1 MQPPDRLLKPRC
13 ACKFDLR
20 DPGGYSPAM
29 QVRTRFPPSPTGH
42 LHIGSARTALFNWLF
57 ARHHGGTFVLRF
69 EDTDRERSTQE
80 SVDEYLE
87 GFRWL
92 GLDWDEGPF
101 FQTQRY
107 PLYTE
112 YARRL
117 LDSGR
122 AYRCWCTAGEIEA
135 RREAAQKEGRRP
147 AYDRTCRDFPGPP
160 PGRTSHTVR
169 FRTPLDGETVVEDL
183 VKGPIVFQNADL
195 DDFIILRSDGTPI
208 YNFCVVVDDV
218 DMRITHVIRGDDH
231 VANTPRQILIY
242 KALDAPLPYFAHL
255 PLILGGDK
263 ARLSKRHGASSVFQY
278 RDDGYLQEAL
288 VNFLARLGWAHG
300 DQEIF
305 TRDELVEYFSLEHVG
320 KAAAEFNAEKLQWL
334 NFQHLKATPA
344 EKLAELV
351 CPFLQQAGLP
361 VPSDRAWLA
370 RAVET
375 LRERAKTLREL
386 AELLRFYVSDD
397 VRPSPKAAAQHLK
410 PEITAALA
418 ELTERLE
425 TLQPWEPTAIEAAVH
440 TTMDA
445 HHLALGKLA
454 QPVRVAVTGGTVSPG
469 IFEVLDVLGR
479 ERTIARLR
487 AALAGLTAGSSASA
501 T

>member
-1 MQPPDRLLKPRC
+1 MP
-13 ACKFDLR
+13 
-20 DPGGYSPAM
+20 
-29 QVRTRFPPSPTGH
+29 VRTRFPPSPTGH

-69 EDTDRERSTQE
+69 EDTDRERSTQA

-101 FQTQRY
+101 FQSERY

-112 YARRL
+112 YAQRL
-117 LDSGR
+117 LASGG
-122 AYRCWCTAGEIEA
+122 AYRCWCTSEELET
-135 RREAAQKEGRRP
+135 RREAARQPGQRP
-147 AYDRTCRDFPGPP
+147 GYDRRCRDLTAPP

-169 FRTPLDGETVVEDL
+169 FRTPPGGDTVIEDL
-183 VKGPIVFQNADL
+183 VKGPIVFRNQEL
-195 DDFIILRSDGTPI
+195 DDFIILRSDGSPV

-218 DMRITHVIRGDDH
+218 DMRITHVLRGDDH
-231 VANTPRQILIY
+231 IANTPRQILLY
-242 KALDAPLPYFAHL
+242 QALDAPLPRFAHL
-255 PLILGGDK
+255 PLILGPDK
-263 ARLSKRHGASSVFQY
+263 ARLSKRHGATSVFQY
-278 RDDGYLQEAL
+278 RDQGYLPDAL
-288 VNFLARLGWAHG
+288 VNFLARLGWSYG

-305 TRDELVEYFSLEHVG
+305 TRAELIERFSLESVG
-320 KAAAEFNAEKLQWL
+320 KAAAVFNPEKLLWL
-334 NFQHLKATPA
+334 NFQYLKATPA
-344 EKLAELV
+344 RELADLV
-351 CPFLQQAGLP
+351 CPFLRQAGLP

-375 LRERAKTLREL
+375 LRERAKTLTEL
-386 AELLRFYVSDD
+386 AELLRFYVCED
-397 VRPSPKAAAQHLK
+397 VDVAPKAAAQHLK
-410 PEITAALA
+410 PAIAPALTDLA
-418 ELTERLE
+418 SRLE
-425 TLQPWEPTAIEAAVH
+425 TLPAWDPATIEAAFH
-440 TTMDA
+440 DTMET

-487 AALAGLTAGSSASA
+487 AAQARLERHA

>member
-1 MQPPDRLLKPRC
+1 
-13 ACKFDLR
+13 
-20 DPGGYSPAM
+20 M

-87 GFRWL
+87 GFAWL
-92 GLDWDEGPF
+92 GIDWDDGPF
-101 FQTQRY
+101 FQSQRY
-107 PLYTE
+107 PLYT
-112 YARRL
+112 ARAQELLERGRL
-117 LDSGR
+117 
-122 AYRCWCTAGEIEA
+122 YRCWCTPEELEA
-135 RREAAQKEGRRP
+135 RREAAQQGGQRP
-147 AYDRTCRDFPGPP
+147 AYDRRCRDLQEAP
-160 PGRTSHTVR
+160 PGRTAHTLR
-169 FRTPLDGETVVEDL
+169 FRTPLDGETVVQDL
-183 VKGPIVFQNADL
+183 VKGPIVFQNAEL
-195 DDFIILRSDGTPI
+195 DDFIVLRSDGTPV
-208 YNFCVVVDDV
+208 YNFCAVVDDV

-242 KALDAPLPYFAHL
+242 QALDAELPQFAHL
-255 PLILGGDK
+255 PLILGADK

-278 RDDGYLQEAL
+278 HDEGYLPDAL
-288 VNFLARLGWAHG
+288 VNFFARLGWAHG

-305 TRDELVEYFSLEHVG
+305 TRDELVQYFSLEHVG
-320 KAAAEFNAEKLQWL
+320 RSAAVFNAEKLQWL
-334 NFQHLKATPA
+334 NFQYLKATPA
-344 EKLAELV
+344 TELAELV
-351 CPFLQQAGLP
+351 CPFLQQVGLP

-397 VRPSPKAAAQHLK
+397 VQPSPKAAEQHLK
-410 PEITAALA
+410 PAIAPALTD
-418 ELTERLE
+418 LTNRLE
-425 TLQPWEPTAIEAAVH
+425 TLPSWDPATIEAAFRD
-440 TTMDA
+440 TLDI

-487 AALAGLTAGSSASA
+487 AALGGLPA
-501 T
+501 TTSTPSP

>member
-1 MQPPDRLLKPRC
+1 
-13 ACKFDLR
+13 
-20 DPGGYSPAM
+20 M

-57 ARHHGGTFVLRF
+57 ARHCGGTFVLRF
-69 EDTDRERSTQE
+69 EDTDRDRSTQA

-101 FQTQRY
+101 FQSRRY

-112 YARRL
+112 WAQRL
-117 LDSGR
+117 LESGR
-122 AYRCWCTAGEIEA
+122 AYRCWCTAEELDA
-135 RREAAQKEGRRP
+135 RREAGQGEGRRP
-147 AYDRTCRDFPGPP
+147 AYDRTCRDLPGPP
-160 PGRTSHTVR
+160 PARTTHTLR
-169 FRTPLDGETVVEDL
+169 FRTPLDGETVIDDA
-183 VKGPIVFQNADL
+183 VKGQVVFQNAVL
-195 DDFIILRSDGTPI
+195 DDFIILRSDGTPV

-231 VANTPRQILIY
+231 VANTPRQILLY
-242 KALDAPLPYFAHL
+242 RALDAPLPQFAHI
-255 PLILGGDK
+255 PLILGEDK
-263 ARLSKRHGASSVFQY
+263 ARLSKRHGAASVFQY
-278 RDDGYLQEAL
+278 RDEGYLPDAL

-305 TRDELVEYFSLEHVG
+305 TREELVRYFSLEHVG
-320 KAAAEFNAEKLQWL
+320 KAAAVFNAEKLQWL
-334 NFQHLKATPA
+334 NFQYLKATPA
-344 EKLAELV
+344 DRLAELV
-351 CPFLQQAGLP
+351 CPFLQQLGLP

-386 AELLRFYVSDD
+386 AELLRFYVVDD
-397 VRPSPKAAAQHLK
+397 VHPAPKAAAQHLK
-410 PEITAALA
+410 PEVAPALA
-418 ELTERLE
+418 ELGKRLE
-425 TLQPWEPTAIEAAVH
+425 TLQTWNPTTIERAFQA
-440 TTMDA
+440 TMEA

-479 ERTIARLR
+479 DRTIARLR
-487 AALAGLTAGSSASA
+487 AALAGIGA
-501 T
+501 TPGAATT

>member
-1 MQPPDRLLKPRC
+1 M
-13 ACKFDLR
+13 KFDLL
-20 DPGGYSPAM
+20 DPGSYSPRM

-69 EDTDRERSTQE
+69 EDTDRERSTLE

-92 GLDWDEGPF
+92 GLDWDDGPF
-101 FQTQRY
+101 FQSQRY

-112 YARRL
+112 RAQQL
-117 LDSGR
+117 LERGR
-122 AYRCWCTAGEIEA
+122 VYRCWCTAEELEA
-135 RREAAQKEGRRP
+135 RREAAQQGGQRS
-147 AYDRTCRDFPGPP
+147 AYDRRCRDLQEAP
-160 PGRTSHTVR
+160 PGRTAHTLR
-169 FRTPLDGETVVEDL
+169 FRTPLDGETVIEDL
-183 VKGPIVFQNADL
+183 VKGPIVFQNAEL
-195 DDFIILRSDGTPI
+195 DDFIILRSDGTPV
-208 YNFCVVVDDV
+208 YNFCAVVDDV
-218 DMRITHVIRGDDH
+218 DMQITHVIRGDDH

-242 KALDAPLPYFAHL
+242 QALDAPLPRFAHL
-255 PLILGGDK
+255 PLILGADK
-263 ARLSKRHGASSVFQY
+263 TRLSKRHGASSVFQY
-278 RDDGYLQEAL
+278 RDEGYLPDAL
-288 VNFLARLGWAHG
+288 VNFFARLGWAHG

-305 TRDELVEYFSLEHVG
+305 TRDELVQHFSLEHVG
-320 KAAAEFNAEKLQWL
+320 RSAAVFNEEKLHWL
-334 NFQHLKATPA
+334 NFQYLKATPA
-344 EKLAELV
+344 TELAEMV
-351 CPFLQQAGLP
+351 CPFLQQVGLP

-397 VRPSPKAAAQHLK
+397 VQPSPKAAAQHLK
-410 PEITAALA
+410 PAIAPALTD
-418 ELTERLE
+418 LTNRLE
-425 TLQPWEPTAIEAAVH
+425 TLQSWDLTTIEAAFRA
-440 TTMDA
+440 TLDA

-454 QPVRVAVTGGTVSPG
+454 QPVRVAMTGGTVSPG

-487 AALAGLTAGSSASA
+487 AALGGLPAAPSTPP